1 METHNILLYVGILF
15 LISTLNKLLTKKI
28 NIPEVTGYVIIGV
41 LLGQSVLNVFDNVI
55 IENLKYLS
63 SIALGIIA
71 FTIGVELRFNV
82 LKKIGKSIFLIV
94 LFEGLGAFFLV
105 LFSVRYLLHQEMFV
119 ALLLAAV
126 SAATAPAATVAVIK
140 QYKSKGQLTSAILA
154 VVGIDDAL
162 ALIIYV
168 FAASFSKS
176 LILGSE
182 MHIAHTILMSV
193 LSVFY
198 ALVTGIIGASL
209 FMLFLRK
216 VRNDEVIKMA
226 LASFILLLLGISELL
241 NFSELLSIMTF
252 GAVLTNL
259 SPVIA
264 RKSENIIEFFTPIFL
279 AIFFIIGGAHLD
291 VMSIKSIGIIGLV
304 YFFARAAGKIGGG
317 TLGATLGKAPANIR
331 KYIGFALLPQV
342 GVALALALAISKD
355 FNQPVFGDKGKEVAV
370 LVINILLFTTIIT
383 EIVGPILTKKVLI
396 KSGEI
401 ISNGGED

>member
-1 METHNILLYVGILF
+1 MEPQNILLYLGILF
-15 LISTLNKLLTKKI
+15 LISTGNKILSKKI

-41 LLGQSVLNVFDNVI
+41 LCGQSVFNVFNDQM
-55 IENLKYLS
+55 IESLKYLS

-71 FTIGVELRFNV
+71 FTIGVELRFTV

-94 LFEGLGAFFLV
+94 IFEGFAAFFLV

-154 VVGIDDAL
+154 VVGVDDAL

-168 FAASFSKS
+168 FAASFSMS
-176 LILGSE
+176 MMMGTE
-182 MHIAHTILMSV
+182 MHIIATIITSI
-193 LSVFY
+193 LSIFY
-198 ALVTGIIGASL
+198 AIILGIVGALL
-209 FMLFLRK
+209 FMLLLKKIRS
-216 VRNDEVIKMA
+216 DEIVKMA
-226 LASFILLLLGISELL
+226 LAAFILLLLGISEHF
-241 NFSELLSIMTF
+241 NVSELLSIMTF
-252 GAVLTNL
+252 GALLTNA
-259 SPVIA
+259 SPVVA
-264 RKSENIIEFFTPIFL
+264 RKSENIIGFFTPIFL

-291 VMSIKSIGIIGLV
+291 VLSINKIGIIGVV
-304 YFFARAAGKIGGG
+304 YFFARAFGKIGGAS
-317 TLGATLGKAPANIR
+317 LGAAIGKAPKNIR

-342 GVALALALAISKD
+342 GVALALALAINKD
-355 FNQPVFGDKGKEVAV
+355 FNQPMYGEKGKEVAI

-383 EIVGPILTKKVLI
+383 EIIGPMLTKKVLM

-401 ISNGGED
+401 KSNGREE